1 MCALC
6 PKENICSTKPCGRL
20 TDMLLISLSGWAREN
35 LKRRLTNPVKRG
47 GAESTINT
55 CSVFFDRM
63 HEDVYIKNILGSG
76 GEVRTAFHETRL
88 AITAC
93 GPE

>member
-6 PKENICSTKPCGRL
+6 PKENICSTKPCRRL
-20 TDMLLISLSGWAREN
+20 TDMLLTSLSGWAREN
-35 LKRRLTNPVKRG
+35 LKRRVTDPVKG
-47 GAESTINT
+47 GGRKYNKYMLS
-55 CSVFFDRM
+55 FDRM

>member
-47 GAESTINT
+47 GGRKYNKYMLS
-55 CSVFFDRM
+55 FDRM
-63 HEDVYIKNILGSG
+63 YEDVYIKNFLGSG

>member
-1 MCALC
+1 MPERKHLQHETLRKTDGHAVDQFVWLGQR
-6 PKENICSTKPCGRL
+6 KPEKKVNESCQKGGGRKYNKY
-20 TDMLLISLSGWAREN
+20 MLS
-35 LKRRLTNPVKRG
+35 
-47 GAESTINT
+47 
-55 CSVFFDRM
+55 FDRM
-63 HEDVYIKNILGSG
+63 YEDVYIKNFLGSG